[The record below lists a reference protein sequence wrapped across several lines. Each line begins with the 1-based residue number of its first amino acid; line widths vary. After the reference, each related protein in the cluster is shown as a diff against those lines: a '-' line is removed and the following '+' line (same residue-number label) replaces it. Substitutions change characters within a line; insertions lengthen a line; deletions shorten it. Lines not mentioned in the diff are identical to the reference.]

1 MTKDEYLARA
11 TVQKA
16 REILNVIEMNENN
29 ETKSLEEEQIKLNQ
43 LKQKNNERENKVIS
57 KRLE

>member
-43 LKQKNNERENKVIS
+43 LKQKNNER
-57 KRLE
+57 